1 MRFSVEVETESSLT
15 AHIPRCTKTP
25 GRSLTWDITVA
36 LDQVKLLAE
45 PAAPLEVRVVEA
57 RKVEQ
62 QPPRAPLATVAE
74 VPTATE
80 AAKPPQPTTA
90 TESTMPRQPP
100 RATETPVAAIPR
112 PQTPAKKTSS
122 ARAVQMNV
130 GMKKNSVVGGRS
142 DASLEAER
150 KLSQLM
156 NPKGRKVTRM
166 GDWLVFTEK
175 VGVVTSQ
182 NGVQQVRESRVK
194 INAEDLDRLKGLGF

>member
-1 MRFSVEVETESSLT
+1 MRFSVDVETESSLT
-15 AHIPRCTKTP
+15 ADIPRCSKTP

-45 PAAPLEVRVVEA
+45 PAAPLEVRVLEA

-62 QPPRAPLATVAE
+62 PARAPLPTVAE
-74 VPTATE
+74 VPTASS
-80 AAKPPQPTTA
+80 AALQPP
-90 TESTMPRQPP
+90 QPP
-100 RATETPVAAIPR
+100 RATEAPVAAVPR
-112 PQTPAKKTSS
+112 PQTPVKKTS
-122 ARAVQMNV
+122 RAVQMNV

-142 DASLEAER
+142 EASLEAER
-150 KLSQLM
+150 KLSKLM

-182 NGVQQVRESRVK
+182 NGVQQERVTRVK
-194 INAEDLDRLKGLGF
+194 INEEDLDRLKGLGF

>member
-15 AHIPRCTKTP
+15 ADIPRCTKTP

-45 PAAPLEVRVVEA
+45 PAAPLEVRVLEA

-62 QPPRAPLATVAE
+62 PARAPLATVAE
-74 VPTATE
+74 VPTATSP
-80 AAKPPQPTTA
+80 AAPP
-90 TESTMPRQPP
+90 QPP
-100 RATETPVAAIPR
+100 RATEAPVAAVPR

-142 DASLEAER
+142 EASLEAER
-150 KLSQLM
+150 KLSKMM

-166 GDWLVFTEK
+166 GDFLVFTEK

-182 NGVQQVRESRVK
+182 NGVQQERVTRVK